1 MIGRNDPCPCGSG
14 KKYKKCCQ
22 SKNAVTI
29 ETVQQDELERV
40 LQTFYDEYPK
50 RKDIPDYLKL
60 ANEWKQ
66 SLGIHLPEEMI
77 EAIAMDEFFFHHR
90 QDIWAGYLDK
100 QMKMLMRPSVL
111 QVVET
116 WQHPRPFIGE
126 VKEVDDTYI
135 TVQMIFT
142 DETIMLRRES
152 DKPVPVGVHLFC
164 FLLPDG
170 TGNENHYLAV
180 SSLIFFP
187 TDHTDAIQEFAKR
200 FPSKEGQSVS
210 EFLKENAVDFWQCLG
225 EDGYDGGEF
234 TNFEVGVLLVAM
246 EFLEKHSRDPQ
257 ELMEVLEDFL
267 VEQQPNARKEVA
279 IAAGAIRFGQEHSF
293 FEALPMTLKEIA
305 EAFNV
310 SPSSMNKYYKDL
322 DAYYSA
328 KAVN

>member
-77 EAIAMDEFFFHHR
+77 EAIVMDEFFFHHR
-90 QDIWAGYLDK
+90 PDIWVGYLDK
-100 QMKMLMRPSVL
+100 QKKMLMRPSVL

-126 VKEVDDTYI
+126 VKDVDDTYI

-142 DETIMLRRES
+142 DETIRLRRES
-152 DKPVPVGVHLFC
+152 DKPVPVDVHLFC
-164 FLLPDG
+164 FVLPDG
-170 TGNENHYLAV
+170 TGEENQYLAV

-187 TDHTDAIQEFAKR
+187 TDHTDAIREFAKR
-200 FPSKEGQSVS
+200 FPSEEGQSVS
-210 EFLKENAVDFWQCLG
+210 AFLKENAVDFWQCLG
-225 EDGYDGGEF
+225 EDGYEGGEF
-234 TNFEVGVLLVAM
+234 TNFEAGVLLEAM
-246 EFLEKHSRDPQ
+246 DFLEKHGRDPK
-257 ELMEVLEDFL
+257 ELLDVVEDFL

-293 FEALPMTLKEIA
+293 YEPLSMTLKEIA
-305 EAFNV
+305 ESFNV

-322 DAYYSA
+322 DVYYRT
-328 KAVN
+328 KDVN